1 MSGQAQGVLSL
12 FHPLLAQWF
21 TQAVGQPTEVQQ
33 KAWPEIAGGAHVLVS
48 APTGTGKTL
57 AAFLWGID
65 RLITGGW
72 PVGKVRILYV
82 SPLKA
87 LNNDIQRNLLAPL
100 AGLSDFFSRAG
111 SGFPEIRV
119 LTRSG
124 DTPTS
129 ERRRMFAHPPE
140 ILITTPESLNLILSS
155 PNGRLLLDGLATVIL
170 DEIHAVAAT
179 KRGTHLVTAVERLV
193 RLSGEVQRIALS
205 ATVRP
210 LSVVADLVGGYRVIP
225 GGGEA
230 AFEKRKVRIVNCPMS
245 KRYDLSVSFPVAGLA
260 ASPDEK
266 PMWDALARECRQIIG
281 SGRSTLFFVNSRRHA
296 EKLSR
301 FINEGLPEPL
311 AWSHHGS
318 LSRELRLVV
327 EQRLKKGE
335 LKAIVATSSL
345 ELGIDIGALD
355 RVILV
360 QCPFTVAST
369 VQRLGRAGHKV
380 GQPSSGILFPLHG
393 KDIVDAAVM
402 ARCVQEQ
409 DIEEMTPVLCPL
421 DVLAQLIVSMTSAE
435 TWNVEELFDWVRAS
449 HPYRMLPRRHFD
461 LVLDML
467 AGRYEETRVRELSPM
482 VSFDRLSGQ
491 VSARGSARFRLA
503 MGGGTIPDRG
513 YFALRTADS
522 KALLG
527 ELDEEFVWERA
538 IGDSFIMG
546 TQGWRIQK
554 IDHQSVEV
562 VPVEARTAMS
572 PFWKAEERNRTFHL
586 SDRIARALEGWND
599 RLRDATLPGELAE
612 RHGLDQ
618 AAARAMIDFL
628 ARQREVTGKDLPHRH
643 HLLVEHTR
651 DPQGRGQE
659 TRIVLHT
666 LWGGRVNR
674 PYGLALSAAW
684 EEKLG
689 YRPQMFQDDDTIL
702 LMVPEEISGTEILS
716 LVTAGNM
723 ERLLRARLEGSGF
736 FGARF
741 REAAG
746 RALLLPR
753 ASARGRTPLW
763 VTRLR
768 AKSLL
773 AAVTR
778 HEDFP
783 IVLEA
788 WRTCLQ
794 EEFDLPSLSMVLGE
808 LAAGE
813 IAVDEAITPA
823 PSPFCSSIA
832 WKQTNTL
839 MYADDTPA
847 AGEGKAQTHLR
858 ADLVRELA
866 LSAELRP
873 RVSPDLARGFQAKL
887 QRTAEGYAPRDA
899 REVLDWLKDR
909 VVVPTAEW
917 QQLLSASARDAGS
930 AAEGEGAEA
939 RLREA
944 LAPKISEQ
952 AFGDVQVVIA
962 REIEPRLR
970 KAREAG
976 DDQIMGELVAQWLR
990 YYGPVD
996 PSFVSVFFGLD
1007 KERADA
1013 LLDDLVQE
1021 EAVVVDRL
1029 LAGSEQLQ
1037 VCDRENLEA
1046 LLRISRAQARP
1057 AFQPL
1062 PAERMP
1068 WFVAAHQGLVRRG
1081 AGLEDMKDRWER
1093 LFGLCLPARLWE
1105 EEVFPARLD
1114 GYSPRWLDTLFAE
1127 AGLLWFAAGKERVG
1141 FCFGPDAELYVEGTV
1156 KDSAAETI
1164 FPGRSGKFGFWDLAD
1179 SSLLGSGK
1187 LAQALWD
1194 LAWKGEVSA
1203 DSFQPV
1209 RKGIAGGFKP
1219 EEAAGEGRGA
1229 RGSFARWQSSRPA
1242 AGSWFRV
1249 PRREAAELDALD
1261 QEESSRERI
1270 RQVLQRYG
1278 VIFREILEEELPSLR
1293 WGRLFRSLRLMEFS
1307 GEVVAGRFFDG
1318 VRGLQF
1324 ASPSVLKSLAA
1335 DPVDDAVFWMNAAD
1349 PASLCGVDIEALKA
1363 ILPSRLSTTHLVFH
1377 GARIVLVSRRT
1388 GRDLEFRV
1396 PPEEPRIPDYMGF
1409 VKTLTGRDQRPLQ
1422 AVHVVN
1428 VNGQPVGRSPYRQAL
1443 MDAGFVDDYKR
1454 LTFRARG

>member
-1 MSGQAQGVLSL
+1 MSEDVLSL
-12 FHPLLAQWF
+12 FHPLVAEWF
-21 TQAVGQPTEVQQ
+21 RQAVGRPTEVQQ
-33 KAWPEIAGGAHVLVS
+33 KAWPEIAAGAHVLAS

-65 RLITGGW
+65 RLVTGAWAG
-72 PVGKVRILYV
+72 GKVRILYV

-87 LNNDIQRNLLAPL
+87 LNNDIQRNLLTPL
-100 AGLSDFFSRAG
+100 AGLGDFFSRAG
-111 SGFPEIRV
+111 SHFPEIRV

-124 DTPTS
+124 DTPSS
-129 ERRRMFAHPPE
+129 ERRRMLAHPPE
-140 ILITTPESLNLILSS
+140 VLITTPESLNLILSS
-155 PNGRLLLDGLATVIL
+155 PNGRLMLDGLATVIL
-170 DEIHAVAAT
+170 DEIHAVTAT

-193 RLSGEVQRIALS
+193 RLSGEFQRIALS

-210 LSVVADLVGGYRVIP
+210 LAAVADLVGGYRLTRT
-225 GGGEA
+225 GGQ
-230 AFEKRKVRIVNCPMS
+230 AFEKRKVKIVSCPGS
-245 KRYDLSVSFPVAGLA
+245 KQYDLSISFPVAS
-260 ASPDEK
+260 ASATTGESADEK
-266 PMWDALARECRQIIG
+266 PMWDALARECRRIIAT
-281 SGRSTLFFVNSRRHA
+281 SRSTLFFVNSRRHA

-360 QCPFTVAST
+360 QSPFTVASA
-369 VQRLGRAGHKV
+369 VQRLGRAGHTV
-380 GQPSSGILFPLHG
+380 GEPSRGVIFPLHG

-435 TWNVEELFDWVRAS
+435 TWKVEELFDWVRAS
-449 HPYRMLPRRHFD
+449 HPYHALPRRHFD
-461 LVLDML
+461 LVLAML
-467 AGRYEETRVRELSPM
+467 AGRFEETRVRELSPM
-482 VSFDRLSGQ
+482 VSFDKLSGE
-491 VSARGSARFRLA
+491 VSARGAARMRLA

-522 KALLG
+522 KSLLG

-586 SDRIARALEGWND
+586 SDRIARALEGWNG
-599 RLRDATLPGELAE
+599 RLKDASLPRELSQKRGME
-612 RHGLDQ
+612 PG
-618 AAARAMIDFL
+618 AARAMIDFL
-628 ARQREVTGKDLPHRH
+628 ARQRDVTGKDLPHRH

-651 DPQGRGQE
+651 DPQGRGE
-659 TRIVLHT
+659 EARIILHT

-674 PYGLALSAAW
+674 PYSLALSAGW
-684 EEKLG
+684 EEKFG

-702 LMVPEEISGTEILS
+702 LMVPEEISASQILS
-716 LVTAGNM
+716 IVTVGNVD
-723 ERLLRARLEGSGF
+723 RLMRARLEGSGF

-773 AAVTR
+773 AAVNR
-778 HEDFP
+778 YEDFP
-783 IVLEA
+783 LVLEA

-794 EEFDLPSLSMVLGE
+794 EEFDLPSLGIVLGE
-808 LAAGE
+808 LAAAA
-813 IAVDEAITPA
+813 ILVDEAATPA
-823 PSPFCSSIA
+823 PSPFCGSVA
-832 WKQTNTL
+832 WKQTNVL
-839 MYADDTPA
+839 MYQDDTPTAGA
-847 AGEGKAQTHLR
+847 AGGTARAR

-873 RVSPDLARGFQAKL
+873 RVSPLLAAAFQAKL
-887 QRTAEGYAPRDA
+887 QRTAEGYGPRDS

-909 VVVPTAEW
+909 VILPAAEW
-917 QQLLSASARDAGS
+917 RELLAASARDAG
-930 AAEGEGAEA
+930 GRGTG
-939 RLREA
+939 RLEEE
-944 LAPKISEQ
+944 LAPRISEQ
-952 AFGDVQVVIA
+952 VFGDQDAVTAAEV
-962 REIEPRLR
+962 EPRLR
-970 KAREAG
+970 KALEK
-976 DDQIMGELVAQWLR
+976 DDEVLGELVAQWLR
-990 YYGPVD
+990 YYGPIQ
-996 PSFVSVFFGLD
+996 PSRISLVFGVGRERLD
-1007 KERADA
+1007 AI
-1013 LLDDLVQE
+1013 LDDLVQE
-1021 EAVVVDRL
+1021 EVVVLDRL
-1029 LAGSEQLQ
+1029 LAGSEDLLI
-1037 VCDRENLEA
+1037 CDRENLEA
-1046 LLRISRAQARP
+1046 LLRISRAQGRP
-1057 AFQPL
+1057 AVEPL
-1062 PAERMP
+1062 PAERLP
-1068 WFVAAHQGLVRRG
+1068 WFIAAHQGLVRRG
-1081 AGLEDMKDRWER
+1081 AGLEDMKERWER

-1114 GYSPRWLDTLFAE
+1114 GYSPRWLDTLFGE
-1127 AGLLWFAAGKERVG
+1127 AGLLWFGAGKERVG
-1141 FCFGPDAELYVEGTV
+1141 FCFGPDAELYIEGAS
-1156 KDSAAETI
+1156 KAADAI
-1164 FPGRSGKFGFWDLAD
+1164 FPGRSGKHGFWELVDFSKMD
-1179 SSLLGSGK
+1179 SGALTRS
-1187 LAQALWD
+1187 LWD
-1194 LAWKGEVSA
+1194 LAWKGEISA

-1209 RKGIAGGFKP
+1209 RRGIATGFRP
-1219 EEAAGEGRGA
+1219 EESAREGRGA
-1229 RGSFARWQSSRPA
+1229 RGSFARWQSSRPS

-1249 PRREAAELDALD
+1249 PPERAGERDALD
-1261 QEESSRERI
+1261 EEENARERI
-1270 RQVLQRYG
+1270 RQALQRYG
-1278 VIFREILEEELPSLR
+1278 IVFRELLEEELPPLR
-1293 WGRLFRSLRLMEFS
+1293 WSRLFRSLRLMEFS

-1324 ASPSVLKSLAA
+1324 ASPSALESLVSPPRE
-1335 DPVDDAVFWMNAAD
+1335 DVVFWMNAAD
-1349 PASLCGVDIEALKA
+1349 PASLCGMDLDALKSF
-1363 ILPSRLSTTHLVFH
+1363 LPSRLPTTHLVFH
-1377 GARIVLVSRRT
+1377 GPRVVLVSRRT

-1396 PPEEPRIPDYMGF
+1396 PPQEPRIPDYMSF
-1409 VKTLTGRDQRPLQ
+1409 VKTLTGRDQQPLP
-1422 AVHVVN
+1422 AVRVLT
-1428 VNGQPVGRSPYRQAL
+1428 VNGEPVGTSPYRQAL
-1443 MDAGFVDDYKR
+1443 IDSGFVDDYKR
-1454 LTFRARG
+1454 LSYRARE